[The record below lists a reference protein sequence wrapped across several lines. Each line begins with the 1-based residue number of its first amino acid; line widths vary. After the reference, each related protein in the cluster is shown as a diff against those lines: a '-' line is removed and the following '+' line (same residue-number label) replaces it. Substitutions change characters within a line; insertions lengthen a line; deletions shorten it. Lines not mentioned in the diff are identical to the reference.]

1 MVDRNNTKEISG
13 LVVGFGGGNTELKR
27 VMESI
32 A

>member
-1 MVDRNNTKEISG
+1 MVDRNNMKEISG
-13 LVVGFGGGNTELKR
+13 LVIGFPGGNTELRR